1 MPTIFR
7 TGPYRF
13 FFYAT
18 DRDEPLHVHVERDDK
33 IVKFWID
40 PIRLQYSVGFS
51 RVEIRHIERIVQE
64 QRVKLMEAWHAY
76 FSS

>member
-18 DRDEPLHVHVERDDK
+18 DRDEPPHVHVERDDK
-33 IVKFWID
+33 IAKFWLD
-40 PIRLQYSVGFS
+40 PIRLQYSVGFG
-51 RVEIRHIERIVQE
+51 RMEIRRIERIVQE
-64 QRVKLMEAWHAY
+64 QRVQLMEAWYAY
-76 FSS
+76 FSG